1 MTAIKPANA
10 DQFVAKPPPEYCVF
24 LIFGPDTGLVSERA
38 GVLAQN
44 SGVELS
50 DPFSSIRID
59 ADTVA
64 ADASRLADEAHTV
77 SMFGGNRLIW
87 ISGTT
92 RRNLMTAVKPV
103 LETPPDQCR
112 IIIEAGDLKRD
123 SALRKAV
130 EKSKIAAA
138 IACYSDGPREIS
150 RLIDSELQT
159 AGMDMEKD
167 ARQLLASHL
176 GGDRQAS
183 RNELQ
188 KLILYCHGQ
197 GRISVDDVMA
207 IIGDVSTVET
217 AAVIDAVIT
226 GDVESMHA
234 GLAHLLVT
242 GMSPDMIM
250 LFFLRH
256 FQLIQ
261 QVRHQ
266 IDSQG
271 LPSATAISS
280 IRPPLHFSRK
290 AKTEKALSIWD
301 AGSINRA
308 LSRLDKAVLEC
319 RSKPSLAPALA
330 GTALLAISV
339 EARQKSSRRI

>member
-1 MTAIKPANA
+1 MK
-10 DQFVAKPPPEYCVF
+10 
-24 LIFGPDTGLVSERA
+24 LIRFT
-38 GVLAQN
+38 
-44 SGVELS
+44 
-50 DPFSSIRID
+50 
-59 ADTVA
+59 
-64 ADASRLADEAHTV
+64 
-77 SMFGGNRLIW
+77 MFGGNRLIW

-92 RRNLMTAVKPV
+92 RRNLIAAIKPV

-112 IIIEAGDLKRD
+112 IIVEAGDLKRD

-138 IACYSDGPREIS
+138 IACYSDGPREIA
-150 RLIDSELQT
+150 RLIDSELQA
-159 AGMDMEKD
+159 AGMVMEKD

-197 GRISVDDVMA
+197 DRISADDITA

-226 GDVESMHA
+226 GDVEAMHA

-250 LFFLRH
+250 LFSLRH

-266 IDSQG
+266 IESQG
-271 LPSATAISS
+271 LPGAAAISA

-290 AKTEKALSIWD
+290 AKTEKSTVNL
-301 AGSINRA
+301 GR
-308 LSRLDKAVLEC
+308 RLH
-319 RSKPSLAPALA
+319 
-330 GTALLAISV
+330 
-339 EARQKSSRRI
+339 